1 MDLLIKK
8 LKKLDTFSTAFL
20 YPVYFLLGLYY
31 PLFSFMRQTF
41 PAYMGQLIIFYH
53 ILLFML
59 LLKNIMQKN
68 SILDWIFLII
78 LLYLCRK
85 SYQYNFDFYNI
96 FGTLMFLFCAKNID
110 LQKIIKLD
118 LYIRII
124 RSILFFTLPFMGLMI
139 NEVNIWI
146 GGRTRTFFGWTHPNM
161 MGLDFLLLAM
171 DIMYLRKEC
180 KKWYDCI
187 LYAVFIIF
195 LDRTA
200 NSRTAEAIIA
210 MLIVIHLLS
219 IIMQRNWFHK
229 MMVLFTSGAFLLCV
243 GIPFVG
249 TYLYIRNPEIFQKH
263 YGTFFSRIN
272 LTAWFYSRNERL
284 AFYGLPLEDADCLD
298 MLFAYIPLHWGIA
311 AFIIIT
317 IAMIYGIY
325 KSAKEKNTYFLILLF
340 FCFIYGC
347 AETAHIYPVYSYFSL
362 LLGYYIMN
370 RKPFSLHIKG
380 KTGLPARALK
390 RSIASI
396 RHVLSLY
403 ASNNIF
409 SIRP

>member
-1 MDLLIKK
+1 MNLLIKK

-41 PAYMGQLIIFYH
+41 PAYMGQLVIFYH

-124 RSILFFTLPFMGLMI
+124 RSILFFTLPFMGLMV
-139 NEVNIWI
+139 NEVNILI

-210 MLIVIHLLS
+210 MFIVIHLLS
-219 IIMQRNWFHK
+219 IVIPKNWFHK

-243 GIPFVG
+243 CIPFIG
-249 TYLYIRNPEIFQKH
+249 SYLYIRKPELFLQH
-263 YGTFFSRIN
+263 YGTMPARIQ
-272 LTAWFYSRNERL
+272 LTTTFYLRNGGVG
-284 AFYGLPLEDADCLD
+284 FYGFPIEDEDCLD
-298 MLFAYIPLHWGIA
+298 MMFSYIGLHWGIA
-311 AFIIIT
+311 AFIIIVAAIT
-317 IAMIYGIY
+317 YAIY
-325 KSAKEKNTYFLILLF
+325 KASSEQNTIFLVLLF
-340 FCFIYGC
+340 SFLVYGW
-347 AETAHIYPVYSYFSL
+347 AEVAPIYPVYSYFSL

-370 RKPFSLHIKG
+370 RKPFSLYIK
-380 KTGLPARALK
+380 
-390 RSIASI
+390 
-396 RHVLSLY
+396 
-403 ASNNIF
+403 
-409 SIRP
+409 

>member
-1 MDLLIKK
+1 MNLLIKK

-41 PAYMGQLIIFYH
+41 PAYMGQLVIFYH

-139 NEVNIWI
+139 NEVNILI

-210 MLIVIHLLS
+210 MFIVIHLLS
-219 IIMQRNWFHK
+219 IVIPKNWFHK

-243 GIPFVG
+243 CIPFIG
-249 TYLYIRNPEIFQKH
+249 SYLYIRKPELFLQH
-263 YGTFFSRIN
+263 DGTMLSRIQ
-272 LTAWFYSRNERL
+272 LTTTFYLRNGGVG
-284 AFYGLPLEDADCLD
+284 FYGFPIEDEDCLD
-298 MLFAYIPLHWGIA
+298 MMFSYIGLHWGIA
-311 AFIIIT
+311 AFIIIVAAIT
-317 IAMIYGIY
+317 YAIY
-325 KSAKEKNTYFLILLF
+325 KASSEQNTIFLVLLF
-340 FCFIYGC
+340 SFLVYGW
-347 AETAHIYPVYSYFSL
+347 AEVAPIYPVYSYFSL

-370 RKPFSLHIKG
+370 RKPFSLYIK
-380 KTGLPARALK
+380 
-390 RSIASI
+390 
-396 RHVLSLY
+396 
-403 ASNNIF
+403 
-409 SIRP
+409 

>member
-210 MLIVIHLLS
+210 MLIAIHLLS
-219 IIMQRNWFHK
+219 IIIPKNWFHK

-243 GIPFVG
+243 CIPFIG
-249 TYLYIRNPEIFQKH
+249 SYLYIRKPELFLQH
-263 YGTFFSRIN
+263 YGTMPARIQ
-272 LTAWFYSRNERL
+272 LTTTFYLRNGGVG
-284 AFYGLPLEDADCLD
+284 FYGFPIEDEDCLD
-298 MLFAYIPLHWGIA
+298 MMFSYIGLHWGIA
-311 AFIIIT
+311 AFIIIVAAIT
-317 IAMIYGIY
+317 YAIY
-325 KSAKEKNTYFLILLF
+325 KASSEQNTIFLVLLF
-340 FCFIYGC
+340 SFLVYGW
-347 AETAHIYPVYSYFSL
+347 AEVAPIYPVYSYFSL

-380 KTGLPARALK
+380 KA
-390 RSIASI
+390 IA
-396 RHVLSLY
+396 
-403 ASNNIF
+403 F
-409 SIRP
+409 

>member
-1 MDLLIKK
+1 MNLLIKK

-41 PAYMGQLIIFYH
+41 PAYMGQLVIFYH

-139 NEVNIWI
+139 NEVNILI

-210 MLIVIHLLS
+210 MFIVIHLLS
-219 IIMQRNWFHK
+219 IVIPKNWFHK

-243 GIPFVG
+243 CIPFIG
-249 TYLYIRNPEIFQKH
+249 SYLYIRKPELFLQH
-263 YGTFFSRIN
+263 YGTMPARIQ
-272 LTAWFYSRNERL
+272 LTTTFYLRNGGVG
-284 AFYGLPLEDADCLD
+284 FYGFPIEDEDCLD
-298 MLFAYIPLHWGIA
+298 MMFSYIGLHWGIA
-311 AFIIIT
+311 AFIIIVAAIT
-317 IAMIYGIY
+317 YAIY
-325 KSAKEKNTYFLILLF
+325 KASSEQNTIFLVLLF
-340 FCFIYGC
+340 SFLVYGW
-347 AETAHIYPVYSYFSL
+347 AEVAPIYPVYSYFSL

-370 RKPFSLHIKG
+370 RKPFSLYIK
-380 KTGLPARALK
+380 
-390 RSIASI
+390 
-396 RHVLSLY
+396 
-403 ASNNIF
+403 
-409 SIRP
+409 

>member
-1 MDLLIKK
+1 MNLLIKK
-8 LKKLDTFSTAFL
+8 LKKLDTFSTPFL

-41 PAYMGQLIIFYH
+41 PAYMGQLVIFYH

-139 NEVNIWI
+139 NEVNILI

-210 MLIVIHLLS
+210 MFIVIHLLS
-219 IIMQRNWFHK
+219 IVIPKNWFHK

-243 GIPFVG
+243 CIPFIG
-249 TYLYIRNPEIFQKH
+249 SYLYIRKPELFLQH
-263 YGTFFSRIN
+263 YGTMPARIQ
-272 LTAWFYSRNERL
+272 LTTTFYLRNGGVG
-284 AFYGLPLEDADCLD
+284 FYGFPIEDEDCLD
-298 MLFAYIPLHWGIA
+298 MMFSYIGLHWGIA
-311 AFIIIT
+311 AFIIIVAAIT
-317 IAMIYGIY
+317 YAIY
-325 KSAKEKNTYFLILLF
+325 KASSEQNTIFLVLLF
-340 FCFIYGC
+340 SFLVYGW
-347 AETAHIYPVYSYFSL
+347 AEVAPIYPVYSYFSL

-370 RKPFSLHIKG
+370 RKPFSLYIK
-380 KTGLPARALK
+380 
-390 RSIASI
+390 
-396 RHVLSLY
+396 
-403 ASNNIF
+403 
-409 SIRP
+409 

>member
-1 MDLLIKK
+1 MNLLIKK

-41 PAYMGQLIIFYH
+41 PAYMGQLVIFYH

-139 NEVNIWI
+139 NEVNILI

-210 MLIVIHLLS
+210 MFIVIHLLS
-219 IIMQRNWFHK
+219 IVIPKNWFHK
-229 MMVLFTSGAFLLCV
+229 MMVLFASGAFLLCV
-243 GIPFVG
+243 GIPFIG
-249 TYLYIRNPEIFQKH
+249 SYLYIHKPELFLQH
-263 YGTFFSRIN
+263 DGTMLSRIQ
-272 LTAWFYSRNERL
+272 LTTTFYLRNGGVG
-284 AFYGLPLEDADCLD
+284 FYGFPIEDEDCLD
-298 MLFAYIPLHWGIA
+298 MMFSYIGLHWGIA
-311 AFIIIT
+311 AFIIIVAAIT
-317 IAMIYGIY
+317 YAIY
-325 KSAKEKNTYFLILLF
+325 KASSEQNTVFLVLLF
-340 FCFIYGC
+340 SFLVYGW
-347 AETAHIYPVYSYFSL
+347 AEVAPIYPVYSYFSL

-370 RKPFSLHIKG
+370 HKPFSLHIKG
-380 KTGLPARALK
+380 KT
-390 RSIASI
+390 IA
-396 RHVLSLY
+396 
-403 ASNNIF
+403 F
-409 SIRP
+409 

>member
-1 MDLLIKK
+1 MDLLIEK

-20 YPVYFLLGLYY
+20 YPIYFLLGLYY

-41 PAYMGQLIIFYH
+41 PAYMGQLVIFYH

-59 LLKNIMQKN
+59 LLKNILQKN

-96 FGTLMFLFCAKNID
+96 FGTMMFLFCAKTID
-110 LQKIIKLD
+110 LHKIIKLD

-139 NEVNIWI
+139 NEVNVWI

-210 MLIVIHLLS
+210 MLIAIHLLS
-219 IIMQRNWFHK
+219 IVIPKNWFHK

-243 GIPFVG
+243 CIPFIG
-249 TYLYIRNPEIFQKH
+249 SYLYIRKPELFLQH
-263 YGTFFSRIN
+263 YGTMISRIQ
-272 LTAWFYSRNERL
+272 LTTTFYLRNGGVG
-284 AFYGLPLEDADCLD
+284 FYGFPIEDQDCLD
-298 MLFAYIPLHWGIA
+298 MMFSYIGLHWGIA
-311 AFIIIT
+311 AFIIIVAT
-317 IAMIYGIY
+317 IIYAIY
-325 KSAKEKNTYFLILLF
+325 KAAREQHTSFLILLF
-340 FCFIYGC
+340 FLLIYGC

-370 RKPFSLHIKG
+370 RKPFY
-380 KTGLPARALK
+380 LPLK
-390 RSIASI
+390 DKII
-396 RHVLSLY
+396 HLKK
-403 ASNNIF
+403 
-409 SIRP
+409 

>member
-1 MDLLIKK
+1 MNLLIKK

-41 PAYMGQLIIFYH
+41 PAYMGQLVIFYH

-59 LLKNIMQKN
+59 LIKNIMQKN

-139 NEVNIWI
+139 NEVNILI

-210 MLIVIHLLS
+210 MFIVIHLLS
-219 IIMQRNWFHK
+219 IVIPKNWFHK

-243 GIPFVG
+243 CIPFIG
-249 TYLYIRNPEIFQKH
+249 SYLYIRKPELFLQH
-263 YGTFFSRIN
+263 YGTMPARIQ
-272 LTAWFYSRNERL
+272 LTTTFYLRNGGVG
-284 AFYGLPLEDADCLD
+284 FYGFPIEDEDCLD
-298 MLFAYIPLHWGIA
+298 MMFSYIGLHWGIA
-311 AFIIIT
+311 AFIIIVAAIT
-317 IAMIYGIY
+317 YAIY
-325 KSAKEKNTYFLILLF
+325 KASSEQNTIFLVLLF
-340 FCFIYGC
+340 SFLVYGW
-347 AETAHIYPVYSYFSL
+347 AEVAPIYPVYSYFSL

-380 KTGLPARALK
+380 KA
-390 RSIASI
+390 IA
-396 RHVLSLY
+396 
-403 ASNNIF
+403 F
-409 SIRP
+409 